1 MSSATESKSAPP
13 TTEPASAP
21 GVEGADTALTL
32 INEGLNQIDTDLG
45 ILLECFAEILR
56 EMNLGGV
63 ADVLPWQDSPTSHR
77 PGEFTM
83 ETGQAFSIAFQL
95 LNMVEESIAA
105 KVRERRQRELGD
117 SAERGLWADVLS
129 QASQGQ
135 PKEIFQERLTA
146 ALAKLRVEPVLTA
159 HPTEA
164 KSLSVLGQHRRIFS
178 LLEATNFDGDHHRSH
193 TAREKLKAALE
204 RLWRTGEVRREK
216 PTVADER
223 RNILHYLGEVF
234 PTVLKRLDDRFYDA
248 LIAGGLDTTAVVSEA
263 GLPSIRFGTWV
274 GGDRDGHP
282 FVTAEVTRETLAM
295 LRTRALATMTQELNQ
310 LADKMTL
317 SGREYPLPEGLWRQF
332 GYPGESVLEGEPWSW
347 FVEHLVTRL
356 PGAAE
361 ANGLVPFTPEDL
373 RKHLEL
379 LAASL
384 QDLGAG
390 RLVDRDVRPLLRLVE
405 VFGFHLAVLDIRQ
418 NSAFHAKAISQL
430 MDAAGLPGKAYLEK
444 WGEEER
450 LAFLETELR
459 SPRPFLSTAQHAHA
473 GPEAATVVECYTV
486 LADQITKYG
495 VAGLGSLIVS
505 MTTVLSDLLVVPL
518 LAREAG
524 ICQFREGVLACPLM
538 VVPLFE
544 TLGDL
549 ERAPGI
555 LRDFQKHPATR
566 AGLELQAEMRGLK
579 APPPQ
584 EVMVGYSDSNKDA
597 GIVASQWAL
606 HRGQAELASVAAEI
620 GGQLRFFHGRGGT
633 ISRGAGPTHRFLEAL
648 PAGSLGGDIRLTEQG
663 ETIAQ
668 KFANQDTAAYNLEL
682 LLAGVTKAVMK
693 NDSLDGVPPLPED
706 LVELMEIMSAA
717 STQAYRKLI
726 AEPGFIYFYRQA
738 TPIDVLELSTIGS
751 RPSRRTGAARLEDL
765 RAIPW
770 VFSWSQARFYL
781 PGWYGIGAALASLDD
796 RLWAKLA
803 QGIETHPFLR
813 YLITNI
819 EASIASADKD
829 IIQQYC
835 SLVSDSTLR
844 ERFLGLIL
852 PEMDQTLNLLAKLRQ
867 GELGNRRPRLWKTL
881 QLRADALRHLHTEQ
895 LRMLKQW
902 RELRAAGNEEAAA
915 QRLPAL
921 LLSVNAIAAGLRTTG

>member
-1 MSSATESKSAPP
+1 MSSATESNSVSPNES
-13 TTEPASAP
+13 TPAAS
-21 GVEGADTALTL
+21 EGGNGETALVL

-56 EMNLGGV
+56 EMNLGEV
-63 ADVLPWQDSPTSHR
+63 ADVLPWQNTATSHE

-105 KVRERRQRELGD
+105 KVRARRQRELGD
-117 SAERGLWADVLS
+117 SAERGLWADTLAQVG
-129 QASQGQ
+129 QGQ
-135 PKEIFQERLTA
+135 SIEMLQERLTA

-178 LLEATNFDGDHHRSH
+178 LLEAADFDGDHDRSH

-248 LIAGGLDTTAVVSEA
+248 LVAGGLDSIAVVSKA

-282 FVTAEVTRETLAM
+282 FVTADVTRETLAM
-295 LRTRALATMTQELNQ
+295 LRERALATMNLELGL

-317 SGREYPLPEGLWRQF
+317 SGREYPLPESLWSQF

-347 FVEHLVTRL
+347 YVEHVKMRL

-361 ANGLVPFTPEDL
+361 ANGLVPLTPDDL

-379 LAASL
+379 LAAAL
-384 QDLGAG
+384 QDLGAN

-405 VFGFHLAVLDIRQ
+405 VFGFHLALLDIRQ

-444 WGEEER
+444 WSEEER

-459 SPRPFLSTAQHAHA
+459 SPRPFLSTAQHADA
-473 GPEAATVVECYTV
+473 GPEAATVVECYSV
-486 LADQITKYG
+486 LAECIGKYG

-524 ICQFREGVLACPLM
+524 ICHFREGILACPLM

-555 LRDFQKHPATR
+555 LGEFQKHPAIR
-566 AGLELQAEMRGLK
+566 AGLAFQAEMRGLA

-606 HRGQAELASVAAEI
+606 HRGQAELASVAARA

-668 KFANQDTAAYNLEL
+668 KYANQDTAAYNLEL

-717 STQAYRKLI
+717 SSQAYRKLI
-726 AEPGFIYFYRQA
+726 AEPNFIHFYRQA

-781 PGWYGIGAALASLDD
+781 PGWYGTGAALASLDE
-796 RLWAKLA
+796 RLWARLA
-803 QGIETHPFLR
+803 QGIETYPFLR

-829 IIQQYC
+829 IILEYC
-835 SLVSDSTLR
+835 SLVTDTALR
-844 ERFLGLIL
+844 DRFLGIII
-852 PEMDQTLNLLAKLRQ
+852 PELDQTLELLAKLRQ

-881 QLRADALRHLHTEQ
+881 QLRADALRHLHSEQ
-895 LRMLKQW
+895 LRMLREW
-902 RELRAAGNEEAAA
+902 RGLRAAGDEDAAA
-915 QRLPAL
+915 ARLPAL

>member
-1 MSSATESKSAPP
+1 MSSAIEPSTSKA
-13 TTEPASAP
+13 TDPAGGQP
-21 GVEGADTALTL
+21 ALAL

-45 ILLECFAEILR
+45 ILLDCFAEILR
-56 EMNLGGV
+56 EMNLKDV
-63 ADVLPWQDSPTSHR
+63 ANVLPWQSSEDSHK
-77 PGEFTM
+77 PGPFTM

-95 LNMVEESIAA
+95 LNMVEESTAA
-105 KVRERRQRELGD
+105 KVRARRQRELGD
-117 SAERGLWADVLS
+117 SAERGLWADVLG
-129 QASQGQ
+129 QATQAQ
-135 PKEIFQERLTA
+135 PVEKVQERLTA

-164 KSLSVLGQHRRIFS
+164 KSLSVLAQHRRIYS
-178 LLEATNFDGDHHRSH
+178 LLEAADFDGDHDRSH
-193 TAREKLKAALE
+193 TSREKLKAALE

-234 PTVLKRLDDRFYDA
+234 PTVLKKLDDRFYDA
-248 LIAGGLDTTAVVSEA
+248 LVAGGLDKNAVVRKA
-263 GLPSIRFGTWV
+263 GLPRIRFGTWV

-282 FVTAEVTRETLAM
+282 FVTADVTRETLSM
-295 LRTRALATMTQELNQ
+295 LRERALATMGRELGE
-310 LADKMTL
+310 LADKLTL
-317 SGREYPLPEGLWRQF
+317 SGREYALPEALWSQF
-332 GYPGESVLEGEPWSW
+332 GYPGESVLEGEPWAW
-347 FVEHLVTRL
+347 FVEHVQMRL

-361 ANGLVPFTPEDL
+361 ANGLVAFTPDDL

-379 LAASL
+379 LANAL

-405 VFGFHLAVLDIRQ
+405 VFGFHLASLDVRQ

-430 MDAAGLPGKAYLEK
+430 MEAAGLPGKDYLET
-444 WGEEER
+444 WDEEQR
-450 LAFLETELR
+450 LAFLEEELR
-459 SPRPFLSTAQHAHA
+459 SPRPFLGASKHAGT
-473 GPEAATVVECYTV
+473 GPEATTAVECYQV
-486 LADQITKYG
+486 LAEHLAKFG

-505 MTTVLSDLLVVPL
+505 MTTRLSDLLVVPL
-518 LAREAG
+518 LARETG
-524 ICQFREGVLACPLM
+524 ICEFREGIVACPLM

-555 LRDFQKHPATR
+555 LSAFQEHPATR
-566 AGLELQAEMRGLK
+566 AGLALQAEMLGLS

-584 EVMVGYSDSNKDA
+584 EVMIGYSDSNKDA

-606 HRGQAELASVAAEI
+606 HRGQAELAGVAAQH

-633 ISRGAGPTHRFLEAL
+633 VSRGAGPTHRFLEAL
-648 PAGSLGGDIRLTEQG
+648 PAGSLGGDIRTTEQG

-668 KFANQDTAAYNLEL
+668 KYANLDTAAYNLEL

-693 NDSLDGVPPLPED
+693 GDSLQGVPPLPEN
-706 LVELMEIMSAA
+706 LVELMETMSL
-717 STQAYRKLI
+717 SSQQAYRKLI
-726 AEPGFIYFYRQA
+726 ATEGFIHFYRQA

-751 RPSRRTGAARLEDL
+751 RPSRRTGAAKLEDL

-770 VFSWSQARFYL
+770 VFSWSQARFYV
-781 PGWYGIGAALASLDD
+781 PGWFGTGAALAALDERQWD
-796 RLWAKLA
+796 ALA
-803 QGIETHPFLR
+803 EGIETHPFLK

-819 EASIASADKD
+819 EASIASADQD
-829 IIQQYC
+829 IIQQYA
-835 SLVSDSTLR
+835 SLVADSALR
-844 ERFLGLIL
+844 ERFLGIIL
-852 PEMDQTLNLLAKLRQ
+852 PEMHLTLGLLAKLRQ

-881 QLRADALRHLHTEQ
+881 QLRADALRHLHNEQ
-895 LRMLKQW
+895 LRMLKEW
-902 RELRAAGNEEAAA
+902 RELRAAGQEDAATV
-915 QRLPAL
+915 RLPAL